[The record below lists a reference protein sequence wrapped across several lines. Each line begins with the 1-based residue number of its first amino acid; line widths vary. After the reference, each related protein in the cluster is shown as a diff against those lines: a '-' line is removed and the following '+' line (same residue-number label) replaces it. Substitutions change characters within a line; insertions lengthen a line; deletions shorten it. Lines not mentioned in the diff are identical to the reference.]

1 MFSIKTFFISEVFM
15 KKRIVGFTIS
25 AVAVVV
31 VAVASFVSFK
41 VYNANANDKGVAAKI
56 NGEVIYI
63 NDLKQSYADHPQ
75 IKDRV
80 PFEEFYAKTLD
91 VFVNSKLV
99 YQAAQKAKIEDTPE
113 YKRQLI
119 TAKEDLARKLYL
131 EKQVEEKVNDA
142 AIKKLYDEYTSKFE
156 SQKEVRAKH
165 ILVDSESKA
174 KDIINKLNKGENF
187 DKLAKENSMDQAVD
201 LGYFTKEMMVPE
213 FSKAAFAL
221 NKGKYSKSPVKTE
234 FGYHVIFVEDVR
246 ASKPLTL
253 EEVAPQ
259 LKNMVTQQVIAE
271 IFDELRNNA
280 KVEKF
285 TLDGDV
291 IPEKN

>member
-1 MFSIKTFFISEVFM
+1 M
-15 KKRIVGFTIS
+15 KKRLVGFTIS

-41 VYNANANDKGVAAKI
+41 VYNANAGGDKGVAAKI
-56 NGEVIYI
+56 NGEVVYI

-99 YQAAQKAKIEDTPE
+99 YQAAQKANIEATPE
-113 YKRQLI
+113 YQRQLV

-131 EKQVEEKVNDA
+131 EKQVDERVTDDA
-142 AIKKLYDEYTSKFE
+142 VKKLYDEYTSKFE
-156 SQKEVRAKH
+156 SQKEVKAKH
-165 ILVDSESKA
+165 ILVDSEDKA
-174 KDIINKLNKGENF
+174 KEVIAKLKKGEDF
-187 DKLAKENSMDQAVD
+187 VKLAKEYSKDQVD
-201 LGYFTKEMMVPE
+201 LGYFTQEMMVPE
-213 FSKAAFAL
+213 FSKAAFAM
-221 NKGKYSKSPVKTE
+221 NKGAYSKTPVKTE
-234 FGYHVIFVEDVR
+234 FGYHVILVEDVR
-246 ASKPLTL
+246 ASKPLEL
-253 EEVAPQ
+253 KDVEPQ

-280 KVEKF
+280 KVERY
-285 TLDGDV
+285 TLEGEV
-291 IPEKN
+291 IPEK